1 MSIKSCQKCFEKQC
15 ENDKLREIIVS
26 LKSQIRTLKNSQKE
40 GPFGSSTPSSRQH
53 FKPNANEDESKKVG
67 GARKGHQGHGRK
79 TLSHGEVRQETLD
92 IDPHCPDCGSVLNMK
107 KPVSRTI
114 VDVPLLNPET
124 IEYQCSK
131 GWCSRC
137 RKTIQAKPKVLP
149 RSLFGNGLIAQAISL
164 HYEQGIPVGRI
175 EDIYGINHGSL
186 FSVFDRMAHWL
197 KPVVALLILQI
208 RDESVIH
215 ADETGWRTNGR
226 SGYAWL
232 FCSARTSIFKFANTR
247 SATIPHEVLGNK
259 RLKACLVRDRYAA
272 YNRINCQQQYCYAH
286 LLRDVEDLEKEF
298 EGNAEIAD
306 FVNKMATLLSDAMK
320 LRGRDISD
328 KLYYQT
334 ARQIKK
340 EILFLAHKPAQHL
353 GIRSLQDIFV
363 EKQDRLFQWVK
374 DRNIPPD
381 NNKAEREIRPTV
393 IARKVS
399 FGSQSDK
406 GAETKS
412 IIMSM
417 IHTAKKRTKQRT
429 TVDWIRGL
437 LDWWVDNPKAKPE
450 DIIKKLE

>member
-1 MSIKSCQKCFEKQC
+1 MSINFCKHCFEKQQHI
-15 ENDKLREIIVS
+15 DKLEQKIAS
-26 LKSQIRTLKNSQKE
+26 LQSQLSQVKKRQQND
-40 GPFGSSTPSSRQH
+40 GPFGSSTPSSKKN
-53 FKPNANEDESKKVG
+53 FKTNAKPDNAVKMGGAKVG
-67 GARKGHQGHGRK
+67 HKGHGRK
-79 TLSHGEVRQETLD
+79 ISGVANREEVLELD
-92 IDPHCPDCGSVLNMK
+92 PKCPDCGGILSK
-107 KPVSRTI
+107 KKSVSRSI
-114 VDVPLLNPET
+114 VDVSDLKPET
-124 IEYQCSK
+124 IEYACGK
-131 GWCSRC
+131 GFCKRC
-137 RKTIQAKPKVLP
+137 GKTFQAKPKVLP
-149 RSLFGNGLIAQAISL
+149 RSLFGNGLISQAISL

-186 FSVFDRMAHWL
+186 FAVFERMAHWL
-197 KPVVALLILQI
+197 KPVVPLLILQL
-208 RDESVIH
+208 RKENVIH
-215 ADETGWRTNGR
+215 ADETGWRTDGR

-232 FCSARTSIFKFANTR
+232 FCSVRTSIFRFANTR
-247 SATIPHEVLGNK
+247 SATIPHAVLGNK
-259 RLKACLVRDRYAA
+259 RLKACLVRDRYAG
-272 YNRINCQQQYCYAH
+272 YNRIKCRQQYCYAH

-298 EGNAEIAD
+298 EGNAEVAD

-328 KLYYQT
+328 KAYYKE
-334 ARQIKK
+334 AKQIKK
-340 EILFLAHKPAQHL
+340 EILLLATKPAQHL
-353 GIRSLQDIFV
+353 GIKHIQDIFV

-406 GAETKS
+406 GAEMRS

-429 TVDWIRGL
+429 TVDWIKGL
-437 LDWWVDNPKAKPE
+437 LDWWVDNPNAQPE